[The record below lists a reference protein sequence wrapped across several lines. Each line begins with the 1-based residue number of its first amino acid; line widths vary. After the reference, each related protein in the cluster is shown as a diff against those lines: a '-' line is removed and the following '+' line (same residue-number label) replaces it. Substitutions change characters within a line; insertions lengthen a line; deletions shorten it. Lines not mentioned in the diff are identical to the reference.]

1 MARDRYLWN
10 AGEEEINDASKVIR
24 ADTPK
29 SKWDNFWFYHKTHV
43 IVGIL
48 IVLIVSWFIYD
59 LASKVDPDY
68 QIGIITN
75 SSYPSETLD
84 KLGEQ
89 LALHAEDLNGDGQ
102 VVVQV
107 NGYPMAIGSDS
118 TSEVDANTQ
127 MASVTRFSVDVQ
139 SGHSIIFMADEE
151 SFRNVMEMYSLWS
164 YLDGT
169 NPEEGAEDYENMR
182 IAWSEAKG
190 LNSLDLSVSENS
202 LYSNEAV
209 DALMDRLYIGLRCF
223 EGTAIEDDPEK
234 QAYYEKS
241 KALFDWMITG
251 EDAG

>member
-139 SGHSIIFMADEE
+139 SGDSIIFMADEE

-169 NPEEGAEDYENMR
+169 NPEEGAED
-182 IAWSEAKG
+182 
-190 LNSLDLSVSENS
+190 
-202 LYSNEAV
+202 
-209 DALMDRLYIGLRCF
+209 
-223 EGTAIEDDPEK
+223 
-234 QAYYEKS
+234 
-241 KALFDWMITG
+241 
-251 EDAG
+251 